1 MTDLHLTLTDEE
13 RAFLAEFLQRTLK
26 DMRIEEHRTRAPSY
40 RERIIEREDLV
51 NQLLQKLGAVA
62 V

>member
-51 NQLLQKLGAVA
+51 NQLLHKLGAVA